1 MLNFFRRPAPP
12 SILEPPAPPP
22 SAAARFEKEKR
33 WIATISKKNAS
44 ADGRVGR
51 GREGSAN
58 SGGGAGGG
66 LGPDGV
72 GAGDSIRSSSA
83 SLRNKKSF
91 FRGSAHA
98 KDRSE
103 PAHTAH
109 SLPSASTLASSPPLS
124 AGTSYLPAPS
134 QSPAPAPSPPPSPAT
149 PDPTKSLAIRLQ
161 ELAVAHADGLL
172 DEDEYRMLRQQ
183 LFESHVKAAKG
194 EEQGIAKLGE
204 GSVAVPR
211 LSASTAL
218 TAPAS
223 SSATHFSPPLQPR
236 TASVA
241 SPPPSL
247 RAPSVLSSQSKR
259 TSVLP
264 PLGSLFRRTPNG
276 SSSIRNGT
284 IDETRNP
291 VTLSSFP
298 SRALS
303 PSSHPPMSSPSAQAD
318 TLSILSGRSSHTLS
332 PELSGSRSLP
342 LVQAR
347 LIRNHPGLASSA
359 LDARS
364 SGSYRMA
371 GSSRSSTGR
380 GGGGAGE
387 SVFSSRSTGHGGGGP
402 RSPPS
407 LTMSASRSRAGA
419 AATSGY
425 GYSSSR
431 GSQIET
437 LSSLAAPSS
446 LPPIPSSTD
455 PLLFAATDR
464 EPTSA
469 ELEREIKEIEE
480 EWGRM
485 RESWRGVLEERVQ
498 GWEAEVGGEIARR
511 VSEYGREEAEER
523 RKQEEGAGGA
533 GGVGGKKGLFRRASF
548 TPSSSSSSPPSA
560 RASSSYPATA
570 LSLPSFLLDPA
581 LPLPTTLSAAL
592 PPHALDSTSSLR
604 TSLAEVLER
613 QRRTEEKYEKRSHP
627 ASTYLTFAVSLKMAP
642 APRGSASG
650 ATFQC
655 PDCTKTFSRKE
666 YMARHHRSKHS
677 KEKPF
682 ICEYCDHA
690 FSRSDLLRRHY
701 KTCQEAKALGAT
713 GPGQAGSRA
722 RSQQAASTSPE
733 PTLPNPH
740 AAANPIPLAST
751 SSAGFPPP
759 PLPQQSPASSAADF
773 LPTAIPVLPPAPPS
787 AGENAFSRTAADSI
801 YPPATTTTTAARLPP
816 TFDGSPLSL
825 TTLSDSRNTARPAAA
840 PGSPFLPDLSLPAS
854 FLPSNPHLHQNP
866 QHQDPYQR
874 EQDHPAPSLPF
885 PRPPHHEQQPSP
897 FAPPPSAF
905 RPGTANND
913 TLAPGLSGTGSFSAD
928 EVLASEVLRDLMRSP
943 MQPFH
948 PNLLPGNANPTS
960 SGESSAN
967 VLCAPPAVASA
978 EQEPWHG
985 ARAAERPEAKETR
998 NEAVA
1003 LVGTHD
1009 WGLMGG
1015 FEGFGGQDDM
1025 KIEETPAAM
1034 ALAEYFNKG
1043 GVGGISALDLGF
1055 PTEPSLFPD
1064 WLINPKVTYR
1074 DEVDQR
1080 FYVPEQ
1086 MFCLGYLYPWHVP
1099 PVKTLSSYAKR
1110 AAESLLPSVPVV
1122 HAPSIVITK
1131 MATHTAFALTVAGGA
1146 YEPEG
1151 QAFSNEMLVE
1161 KRVFLV
1167 RGFQQPE
1174 KTFDDR
1180 FASLQS
1186 LLLYQLLGL
1195 FHRDEQQRLLSQTF
1209 HSALIFMLRSLD
1221 LPNRIR
1227 QSQLSE
1233 PGVELAGEELEQAWK
1248 DWVQIETYRR
1258 VAFIV
1263 FLTDLEHSIATD
1275 TSQLLLL
1282 SDMQLDLPSSDAV
1295 WSASTSPEWAHQMR
1309 SPREPP
1315 PIPFLTAIRALL
1327 APRPPDPFSQQ
1338 GIVLAELSRLSSF
1351 PLLIL
1356 SRTLSF
1362 LERKT
1367 EEALQQVDPFHP
1379 LLGGLGIM
1387 EDRERENR
1395 DILSRIRTGR
1405 EILRRL
1411 PGGMAR
1417 GGGERW
1423 FQDVMPTAAGGT
1435 GPSPVFT
1442 ASRASSSSG
1451 SGRSSDTSPAS
1462 TDSTSTPYTPPDNF
1476 TTLLEELDAADETD
1490 ARAGAGIYQSF
1501 HGEGGAVRGESY
1513 AEAQERMRKHRERR
1527 ARDARTLFPEMM
1539 GA

>member
-1 MLNFFRRPAPP
+1 
-12 SILEPPAPPP
+12 
-22 SAAARFEKEKR
+22 
-33 WIATISKKNAS
+33 
-44 ADGRVGR
+44 
-51 GREGSAN
+51 
-58 SGGGAGGG
+58 
-66 LGPDGV
+66 
-72 GAGDSIRSSSA
+72 
-83 SLRNKKSF
+83 
-91 FRGSAHA
+91 
-98 KDRSE
+98 
-103 PAHTAH
+103 
-109 SLPSASTLASSPPLS
+109 
-124 AGTSYLPAPS
+124 
-134 QSPAPAPSPPPSPAT
+134 
-149 PDPTKSLAIRLQ
+149 
-161 ELAVAHADGLL
+161 
-172 DEDEYRMLRQQ
+172 
-183 LFESHVKAAKG
+183 
-194 EEQGIAKLGE
+194 
-204 GSVAVPR
+204 
-211 LSASTAL
+211 
-218 TAPAS
+218 
-223 SSATHFSPPLQPR
+223 
-236 TASVA
+236 
-241 SPPPSL
+241 
-247 RAPSVLSSQSKR
+247 
-259 TSVLP
+259 
-264 PLGSLFRRTPNG
+264 
-276 SSSIRNGT
+276 
-284 IDETRNP
+284 
-291 VTLSSFP
+291 
-298 SRALS
+298 
-303 PSSHPPMSSPSAQAD
+303 
-318 TLSILSGRSSHTLS
+318 
-332 PELSGSRSLP
+332 
-342 LVQAR
+342 
-347 LIRNHPGLASSA
+347 
-359 LDARS
+359 
-364 SGSYRMA
+364 
-371 GSSRSSTGR
+371 
-380 GGGGAGE
+380 
-387 SVFSSRSTGHGGGGP
+387 
-402 RSPPS
+402 
-407 LTMSASRSRAGA
+407 
-419 AATSGY
+419 
-425 GYSSSR
+425 
-431 GSQIET
+431 
-437 LSSLAAPSS
+437 
-446 LPPIPSSTD
+446 
-455 PLLFAATDR
+455 
-464 EPTSA
+464 
-469 ELEREIKEIEE
+469 
-480 EWGRM
+480 
-485 RESWRGVLEERVQ
+485 
-498 GWEAEVGGEIARR
+498 
-511 VSEYGREEAEER
+511 
-523 RKQEEGAGGA
+523 
-533 GGVGGKKGLFRRASF
+533 
-548 TPSSSSSSPPSA
+548 
-560 RASSSYPATA
+560 
-570 LSLPSFLLDPA
+570 
-581 LPLPTTLSAAL
+581 
-592 PPHALDSTSSLR
+592 
-604 TSLAEVLER
+604 
-613 QRRTEEKYEKRSHP
+613 
-627 ASTYLTFAVSLKMAP
+627 MAP

-713 GPGQAGSRA
+713 GPGQAGSRP
-722 RSQQAASTSPE
+722 RSQQAASNSPE
-733 PTLPNPH
+733 PSLPNPH

-751 SSAGFPPP
+751 STAGFPPP
-759 PLPQQSPASSAADF
+759 PPPQQSPAPLPADF
-773 LPTAIPVLPPAPPS
+773 LPTAIPVLPPAPPT
-787 AGENAFSRTAADSI
+787 AGLNPYSRTAGDSI
-801 YPPATTTTTAARLPP
+801 YPPATTTSEATRLPP

-825 TTLSDSRNTARPAAA
+825 STLSDSRNTTRRTSA
-840 PGSPFLPDLSLPAS
+840 PDSPFVQDVSLPAS
-854 FLPSNPHLHQNP
+854 FLPSHPQLHQHH
-866 QHQDPYQR
+866 QHHHPYQR
-874 EQDHPAPSLPF
+874 QQDHPAPSLPL
-885 PRPPHHEQQPSP
+885 PRPPLRQHHHRQQAPPS
-897 FAPPPSAF
+897 ASPPSAF

-943 MQPFH
+943 MQQFQ
-948 PNLLPGNANPTS
+948 PNLLRGDANPTS
-960 SGESSAN
+960 PGQNSAD
-967 VLCAPPAVASA
+967 VLCAPPTAAGA
-978 EQEPWHG
+978 EPSPWHG

-1015 FEGFGGQDDM
+1015 FEGFEGFGSHDDM

-1055 PTEPSLFPD
+1055 PTEPSLFPE
-1064 WLINPKVTYR
+1064 WLMNPKVVYR
-1074 DEVDQR
+1074 DEVDER

-1122 HAPSIVITK
+1122 HAPSIVITQ

-1227 QSQLSE
+1227 QSQLPE
-1233 PGVELAGEELEQAWK
+1233 PGAELAGEELEQAWK

-1295 WSASTSPEWAHQMR
+1295 WSATTSPEWAFQMR
-1309 SPREPP
+1309 SPMQPP

-1417 GGGERW
+1417 GGGEKW
-1423 FQDVMPTAAGGT
+1423 FQDVMPTAAGGS
-1435 GPSPVFT
+1435 GPSSSAST
-1442 ASRASSSSG
+1442 ASRSSCSSSSSSG
-1451 SGRSSDTSPAS
+1451 GGRSSSSDTSPAS
-1462 TDSTSTPYTPPDNF
+1462 TSSSTPYTPPDNF
-1476 TTLLEELDAADETD
+1476 TTLLEELDADDEAD
-1490 ARAGAGIYQSF
+1490 ARAGAGIYRSF
-1501 HGEGGAVRGESY
+1501 HGEGGAVPGESY
-1513 AEAQERMRKHRERR
+1513 AEAQERLRKHRERR
-1527 ARDARTLFPEMM
+1527 AADAKKLFPEMM
-1539 GA
+1539 G